1 MAYPG
6 GGQVSCAAAGLCEI
20 AGMSELVERAIAVMR
35 SLPPERQED
44 LAQMVLFHAREPV
57 VQLTPEEEEALELS
71 EAAAAR
77 GEFATDEEIRAIW
90 AKHGL

>member
-1 MAYPG
+1 
-6 GGQVSCAAAGLCEI
+6 
-20 AGMSELVERAIAVMR
+20 MSDLVERALAALR
-35 SLPPERQED
+35 ELPPERQEEI
-44 LAQMVLFHAREPV
+44 AKMVLFYVVQPV
-57 VQLTPEEEEALELS
+57 VQLTPEEDEALELS